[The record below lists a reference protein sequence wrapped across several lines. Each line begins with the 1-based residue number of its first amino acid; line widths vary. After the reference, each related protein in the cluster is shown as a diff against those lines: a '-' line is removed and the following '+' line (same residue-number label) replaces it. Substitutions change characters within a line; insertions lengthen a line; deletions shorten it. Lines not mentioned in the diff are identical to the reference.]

1 MLESISLKSFFIPLE
16 IKDQEARD
24 EKLMKAIIMFSFA
37 SFLFFFFVTLSGFE
51 PIARRLLSESDPYA
65 SRTQAVLGVNDNT
78 PVYIKSS
85 DETLKLLLNNAQLG
99 EGVLEFDLYSPEA
112 ISGAE
117 LYFQVTDT
125 LKIKGIVCSSQFKC
139 FEEISEGSLTI
150 KMFRAPD
157 LADQPL
163 LGRLPIAT
171 IVYDESTYGELILNG
186 KNIQASK
193 VVKLGS
199 TENLLNDDVIYL
211 QVGVKPAN

>member
-1 MLESISLKSFFIPLE
+1 ME

-51 PIARRLLSESDPYA
+51 PIARRLLSDTDQYA
-65 SRTQAVLGVNDNT
+65 SRTQAVLGVTDNDSIY
-78 PVYIKSS
+78 PVPT
-85 DETLKLLLNNAQLG
+85 DENVKVLLNNAQLG
-99 EGVLEFDLYSPEA
+99 EGVLEFDLYNPES

-125 LKIKGIVCSSQFKC
+125 LKIEGVVCSSQFKC
-139 FEEISEGSLTI
+139 FDEISKGSLTI

-163 LGRLPIAT
+163 LGKIPVAT
-171 IVYDESTYGELILNG
+171 IIYDESTYGELILNDE
-186 KNIQASK
+186 NIQISK
-193 VVKLGS
+193 IVKLGS
-199 TENLLNDDVIYL
+199 TNNLLGDEVVYL
-211 QVGVKPAN
+211 QVGVKPAE